1 MFVSLSFDIYL
12 VAFLN
17 IFDISTA
24 AVAATFAFAFAQCA
38 IETKWNG
45 MEYVAHD
52 LMRITQHN
60 SVDFVS
66 QCELISHCTLYS
78 TLTTIIRLNN
88 FIRRNG
94 ITIQWWYNSCV
105 CTPQTKRL
113 NFVWARTMCTYYR
126 YIIQMCVCLCVCVCI
141 DTHIISLAYLQCLKF
156 CLLSKYDSVIQKCEC
171 ECRCWCCCWCEC
183 LRACHSINN
192 TIIISAAAAAVAT
205 TIQNERSRMKRNN
218 NSSRV
223 CVPFS
228 IESH

>member
-45 MEYVAHD
+45 MEYVVLYWNNTNHTTHD

-113 NFVWARTMCTYYR
+113 NFMWARTMCTYYR
-126 YIIQMCVCLCVCVCI
+126 YIIQMCVCLCVCVCASTRI
-141 DTHIISLAYLQCLKF
+141 LLVWHIY
-156 CLLSKYDSVIQKCEC
+156 
-171 ECRCWCCCWCEC
+171 
-183 LRACHSINN
+183 
-192 TIIISAAAAAVAT
+192 SAWSFVYCPNMT
-205 TIQNERSRMKRNN
+205 LWYWNVNVDVDVDVDVN
-218 NSSRV
+218 V
-223 CVPFS
+223 CV
-228 IESH
+228 HVTV